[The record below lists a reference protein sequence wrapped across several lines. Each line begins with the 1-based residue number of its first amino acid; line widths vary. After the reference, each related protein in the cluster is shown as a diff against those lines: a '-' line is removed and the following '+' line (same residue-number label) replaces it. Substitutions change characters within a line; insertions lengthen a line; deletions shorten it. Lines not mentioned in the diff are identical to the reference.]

1 MSNYVAKNNASE
13 SEATPKRRRKLW
25 LASGVAGLTGV
36 VSIAAVGVA
45 TGAGAVGTD
54 GLRWSTAQQVSRDG
68 DQPAAT
74 PAAPAGKKGAPGQ
87 ADRGDERNGEH
98 RGDERNGDNRGA
110 DRRMP
115 VPPPEGKDV
124 PCDSDKLIQ
133 ALIFANENHGGVLN
147 LAKGCTYKLT
157 RSGVG
162 DDRTGSNGL
171 PVITEDVVLKG
182 HDTTITRDAT
192 AAEFRILNV
201 GRGGN
206 LTVKGL
212 TIKNGQTRALP
223 INNETPEAVWSR
235 FSNSVEATKAA
246 EAKKEYLP
254 LLQATPKGIALKA
267 KADSAPSTLVD
278 PLSNDGGGVLVQP
291 GGSASF
297 EETHIVANQAGGV
310 GGGLANFGKASLHH
324 TTVADNTAFLYGGG
338 IFNAGVLRVGESRV
352 LNNDA
357 IIGGGGVANGAAFIF
372 RRDIDGGTA
381 LIEKAEITG
390 NEALGFGGG
399 LLDIQGNTTVKYT
412 KITGNTAVLA
422 GAGVTAA
429 GDDSTVELAHA
440 EVAKNTTAGVGGG
453 LALGFRA
460 IANVTESKIVEN
472 KAGFFGGG
480 VFNGT
485 GEATFRHS
493 EISGNRAVGPLGVGG
508 GIFTV
513 AGVIDLEKTKVAHN
527 FATLTAGG
535 VFSFLGEVNVDDK
548 SAITANKPTNC
559 AGTFT
564 PIPNCF
570 G

>member
-68 DQPAAT
+68 DQNAV
-74 PAAPAGKKGAPGQ
+74 APEGHKGKKEDR
-87 ADRGDERNGEH
+87 ADDAADERARHDQKRDGEKRDH
-98 RGDERNGDNRGA
+98 
-110 DRRMP
+110 
-115 VPPPEGKDV
+115 GKDV

-133 ALIFANENHGGVLN
+133 ALVFANENHGGVLN
-147 LAKGCTYKLT
+147 LAKGCTYTLT
-157 RSGVG
+157 RSDYSDG
-162 DDRTGSNGL
+162 TGPNGL
-171 PVITEDVVLKG
+171 PVITENVVLKG
-182 HDTTITRDAT
+182 HDTKIVRDAT
-192 AAEFRILNV
+192 AEEFRILNV

-223 INNETPEAVWSR
+223 VNGDTPEAVWSL

-254 LLQATPKGIALKA
+254 LLQAEPKGIAAKA
-267 KADSAPSTLVD
+267 KAASAPSVLVD
-278 PLSNDGGGVLVQP
+278 PESNDGGGVLVQP
-291 GGSASF
+291 GGTASF

-310 GGGLANFGKASLHH
+310 GGGLANFGKASLYH

-338 IFNAGVLRVGESRV
+338 IFNAGVLRVAESTV
-352 LNNDA
+352 KNNDA
-357 IIGGGGVANGAAFIF
+357 IIGGGGIANGAAFIF

-381 LIEKAEITG
+381 WIEKTEITS
-390 NEALGFGGG
+390 NEVLGFGGG
-399 LLDIQGNTTVKYT
+399 VLDIQGNTTVRYSKV
-412 KITGNTAVLA
+412 TGNTALLA

-429 GDDSTVELAHA
+429 GDDSTLELAHA

-460 IANVTESKIVEN
+460 IANVEETKIVEN

-513 AGVIDLEKTKVAHN
+513 AGVIDLEKTKVAYN

>member
-13 SEATPKRRRKLW
+13 PEAKPKRRRKLW

-68 DQPAAT
+68 DQNAV
-74 PAAPAGKKGAPGQ
+74 APEGHKGKKEDR
-87 ADRGDERNGEH
+87 ADNAADERARH
-98 RGDERNGDNRGA
+98 DQKRDDEKNDH
-110 DRRMP
+110 
-115 VPPPEGKDV
+115 GKDV
-124 PCDSDKLIQ
+124 PCNSDKLIQ
-133 ALIFANENHGGVLN
+133 ALVFANENHGGVLN
-147 LAKGCTYKLT
+147 LAKGCTYTLT
-157 RSGVG
+157 RSDATDG
-162 DDRTGSNGL
+162 TGPNGL
-171 PVITEDVVLKG
+171 PVITENVVLKG
-182 HDTTITRDAT
+182 HDTKIVRDAT
-192 AAEFRILNV
+192 AEEFRILNV

-212 TIKNGQTRALP
+212 TIKNGQTPALAV
-223 INNETPEAVWSR
+223 NGDTPEAVWSR

-254 LLQATPKGIALKA
+254 LLQAAPKGIALKA
-267 KADSAPSTLVD
+267 KAKAAPSVLAD
-278 PLSNDGGGVLVQP
+278 PESNDGGGVLVQP

-310 GGGLANFGKASLHH
+310 GGGLANFGKASLYH

-338 IFNAGVLRVGESRV
+338 IFNAGVLRVAASTV
-352 LNNDA
+352 KNNDA
-357 IIGGGGVANGAAFIF
+357 IIGGGGIANGAAFIF
-372 RRDIDGGTA
+372 RDDIDGGTA
-381 LIEKAEITG
+381 WIEKTEVTS
-390 NEALGFGGG
+390 NEVLGFGGG
-399 LLDIQGNTTVKYT
+399 VLDIEGNTTVKYS
-412 KITGNTAVLA
+412 KVTGNTAVLA
-422 GAGVTAA
+422 GGGVTAA
-429 GDDSTVELAHA
+429 GDDSTLELAHV
-440 EVAKNTTAGVGGG
+440 EVAKNTTVGVGGG
-453 LALGFRA
+453 LALGFGA
-460 IANVTESKIVEN
+460 IANVEETKIVEN